1 MSVSPMLLS
10 AHPSAWDD
18 AADPE
23 HRPEHAASCRFC
35 GEQTAGWQALFHL
48 DGDHANNDPINLA
61 MACPL
66 CHLGQHLNRPDID
79 REATL
84 IWLPELPQSDIIRLV
99 REIHLQCHAA
109 KTKPDDL
116 HSVSSRIA
124 APLLGGFAAYQA
136 LLERQEAADA
146 RLGTLSPKA
155 LGAALLEL
163 PPEAT
168 ATLADRLSG
177 IRLLPLG
184 RLYRG
189 GEDIY
194 PTILTAWAEQRTAA

>member
-1 MSVSPMLLS
+1 MTKRPMLLS

-23 HRPEHAASCRFC
+23 HRPDHAASCRFC
-35 GEQTAGWQALFHL
+35 GEPTAGWQAAFHL
-48 DGDHANNDPINLA
+48 DSDHGNNDPGNLA
-61 MACPL
+61 IACTL

-84 IWLPELPQSDIIRLV
+84 IWLPELAQSEIIRLV
-99 REIHLQCHAA
+99 REIHLQCHTA
-109 KTKPDDL
+109 KTRPSDL
-116 HSVSSRIA
+116 HSVSSRIS
-124 APLLGGFAAYQA
+124 APLLGSFAAYQA
-136 LLERQEAADA
+136 LLERQEAAEA
-146 RLGTLSPKA
+146 RLGTISPKA

-168 ATLADRLSG
+168 ATLPDRLSG

-184 RLYRG
+184 RLFRD

-194 PTILTAWAEQRTAA
+194 PTILTAWSEQRNAP

>member
-1 MSVSPMLLS
+1 MLLS

-23 HRPEHAASCRFC
+23 HRPEQAASCRFC
-35 GEQTAGWQALFHL
+35 GEPTAGWQAPFHL
-48 DGDHANNDPINLA
+48 DGDHGNNDPGNLA
-61 MACPL
+61 IACTL
-66 CHLGQHLNRPDID
+66 CHLGQHLNRAGID

-84 IWLPELPQSDIIRLV
+84 IWLPELTQSDIIKLV
-99 REIHLQCHAA
+99 RAIHLQCHAA

-116 HSVSSRIA
+116 HSASSRIS
-124 APLLGGFAAYQA
+124 APLLGGFAAYQT

-146 RLGTLSPKA
+146 RLGTTSPKA

-163 PPEAT
+163 PAAAT
-168 ATLADRLSG
+168 ATLPDRLSG

-184 RLYRG
+184 RLFRG

-194 PTILTAWAEQRTAA
+194 PDILTAWADQRNAA